1 MKLKSAL
8 TPAQKQ
14 KAYRERKRENAQ
26 NNNGNVTDKETQQL
40 SQSFNQELENVGFH
54 EMSKVQQNNF
64 AARILLKTMPELAN
78 KELIKALF
86 VIVMTD
92 DNLT

>member
-40 SQSFNQELENVGFH
+40 SQSFNQELEKVGFDKLNTEQKAQFSAH
-54 EMSKVQQNNF
+54 
-64 AARILLKTMPELAN
+64 ILLKMIPELAN

-92 DNLT
+92 DNLN